1 MKWQTLVFNLL
12 SSITLATPVYVEPS
26 APSPVYTLRISGY
39 VKFHNSHLAPHTSH
53 LIPRSPLEVS
63 LDPNLIFT
71 STNTPPS
78 TPSSG
83 GPDLDAHYLSASG
96 SVIGVFP
103 DTDNNPI
110 KFYAVP
116 NKDTGLVELH
126 NWAGIPSPGSP
137 NTSKTKAIALVGNAR
152 TGLMDLTSVEDPA
165 VICGDS
171 NGLDCEWTSFTLNQ
185 GAPIEGRP
193 ANTVTYAGPG
203 GWVAFKSS
211 KAERGG
217 WVVRWKYLAD
227 DEMKRAAQATTTQDF
242 VPVDLVYEPIFTI
255 ADTAE

>member
-12 SSITLATPVYVEPS
+12 SSITLAAPVYVKPS
-26 APSPVYTLRISGY
+26 APSPVYTLRISG
-39 VKFHNSHLAPHTSH
+39 
-53 LIPRSPLEVS
+53 
-63 LDPNLIFT
+63 
-71 STNTPPS
+71 
-78 TPSSG
+78 G
-83 GPDLDAHYLSASG
+83 GPDLDTHYLSAPG

-110 KFYAVP
+110 KFYAAP
-116 NKDTGLVELH
+116 NNDTGLVELH
-126 NWAGIPSPGSP
+126 NWAGISSPGSP

-171 NGLDCEWTSFTLNQ
+171 DDGLDCEWTSFTLDQ
-185 GAPIEGRP
+185 DAPIEGKP
-193 ANTVTYAGPG
+193 ANTVSYAGPG

-217 WVVRWKYLAD
+217 WVVRWKYP
-227 DEMKRAAQATTTQDF
+227 QATTTQDF